1 MVDSPSGI
9 VVVGGN
15 RNRVGATGRS
25 RCSCSWLISES
36 AWIGALVDI
45 MSIFSIV
52 EAPPISRQQVLG
64 SLGPPN
70 ILIPSSRVMEI
81 VGAQNHFALQ
91 GKNPCPVD

>member
-9 VVVGGN
+9 VMVGGN

-25 RCSCSWLISES
+25 RCSCSWLISDS

-52 EAPPISRQQVLG
+52 EAPLISRQQVLG

-81 VGAQNHFALQ
+81 VGAQNHIALQ